1 MCLHKALVVARKEW
15 GSLLR
20 ERTLILAIIIQ
31 LFMASFSSFVVVG
44 LTTFYEPEAV
54 GFHTE
59 RVGAGVVGNTSF
71 FDNYTR
77 HYGSLEKAY
86 GDFYSG
92 RIHAILTVPDT
103 LPSGPEVIYIDM
115 YLPKSD
121 VRGTMAAMKL
131 KEPLSDFESHARA
144 GRGLVPTTIYVEG
157 EPPAKISLFFEF
169 LYGVVIPLLVI
180 TPVMISGGLI
190 IDTISEEYE
199 RKTVDLLL
207 VSPLSMSDI
216 ANGKI
221 IAATLIAP
229 AQVGIWL
236 ALVSMNGV
244 QVYSIPYLLWLS
256 LILTLLIVILGA
268 CVAMHYRERASSQ
281 YVFSQML
288 VVLFLLG
295 AAVPDAPLNLIVTM
309 ASGAGF
315 EPVYTL
321 IPLVPAVCLYVFLG
335 RRYMQ

>member
-1 MCLHKALVVARKEW
+1 MHKALAVARKEW
-15 GSLLR
+15 GSLLK
-20 ERTLILAIIIQ
+20 ERTLILALIIQ

-44 LTTFYEPEAV
+44 LTTFYEPEAI

-59 RVGAGVVGNTSF
+59 RVGAGVVGNVSF

-77 HYGSLEKAY
+77 HYDSLEKAY
-86 GDFYSG
+86 RDFYSG
-92 RIHAILTVPDT
+92 RIHAVLTVPDT
-103 LPSGPEVIYIDM
+103 PPSGPGVIYIDM

-131 KEPLSDFESHARA
+131 KEPLSDFESYARTE
-144 GRGLVPTTIYVEG
+144 RGLIPTNLYVEG
-157 EPPAKISLFFEF
+157 ETPAKISLFFEF

-180 TPVMISGGLI
+180 TPIMISGGLI

-216 ANGKI
+216 TNGKI

-229 AQVGIWL
+229 VQVGIWMV
-236 ALVSMNGV
+236 LVSMNGV
-244 QVYSIPYLLWLS
+244 HVYNIPYLLWLS
-256 LILTLLIVILGA
+256 FILTLLIVTLGA

-281 YVFSQML
+281 YVYSQML

-295 AAVPDAPLNLIVTM
+295 VAVPDAPLNLITKL

-315 EPVYTL
+315 EPVYVFM
-321 IPLVPAVCLYVFLG
+321 PLVPAACLYVFLG
-335 RRYMQ
+335 WRYLR